1 MYIYIFIYLCH
12 DSCTSHGWNNVP
24 VGSQAW
30 KCLHEPPEPPEGWRH
45 YIQRSHESWQPKST
59 EIRSSPGLP
68 LLWYYRNPKIIRLS
82 LSSFLDEV
90 TSGKRHVIILG
101 AKWWKML
108 SRMQPFVTIRI
119 LRLGISEI
127 TTCWVVDHVRIPS
140 PQQNLAPENGC
151 LSIDDGWKCSKCVFP
166 SGVHL
171 RKEKVREVR
180 VSGSV
185 LKLII
190 AWTWGGLIPLRAKAS
205 SWVGFAQD
213 DEDNLWRDVGDEH
226 LT

>member
-1 MYIYIFIYLCH
+1 MIVAH
-12 DSCTSHGWNNVP
+12 PMVETM
-24 VGSQAW
+24 SQLDKRLFPAW
-30 KCLHEPPEPPEGWRH
+30 ATWATWGMKTL
-45 YIQRSHESWQPKST
+45 YTTISWTLARK
-59 EIRSSPGLP
+59 RSSPGLP
-68 LLWYYRNPKIIRLS
+68 RLWHYRNPKIIRLS
-82 LSSFLDEV
+82 LSSFFDEV

-101 AKWWKML
+101 GKWWKML

-166 SGVHL
+166 SGVHV

-213 DEDNLWRDVGDEH
+213 DEDNLWRDVGDGH